1 MGVERLVL
9 KGIKGIALGEM
20 FHINYGEMATLG
32 RGQECTISYR
42 KFKKYPKN
50 ADKNKDLL
58 SVSRKHLRIT
68 FYNSHSIELKDL
80 SANGTYINGKPI
92 IKRIFITDIDTSK
105 TPYEIKLGPNET
117 FLLTAEPARMNEFI
131 HSGGHI

>member
-20 FHINYGEMATLG
+20 FHINYGEMASIG

-42 KFKKYPKN
+42 KFKKYPKRD
-50 ADKNKDLL
+50 DKNKDLL

-68 FYNSHSIELKDL
+68 FYNSYSIELKDL

-92 IKRIFITDIDTSK
+92 IKRIFITDIDTTK

-117 FLLTAEPARMNEFI
+117 FLLTAEHEQTK
-131 HSGGHI
+131 

>member
-1 MGVERLVL
+1 MGVERLIL
-9 KGIKGIALGEM
+9 KGINGIALGEV

-92 IKRIFITDIDTSK
+92 IKRIFITDIDTTK

-117 FLLTAEPARMNEFI
+117 FLLTAEHEQTK
-131 HSGGHI
+131 